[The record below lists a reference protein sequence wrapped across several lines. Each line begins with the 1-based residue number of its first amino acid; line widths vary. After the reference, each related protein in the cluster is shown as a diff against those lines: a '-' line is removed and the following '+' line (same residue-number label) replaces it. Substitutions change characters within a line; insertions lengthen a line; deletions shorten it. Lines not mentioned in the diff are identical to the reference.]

1 MWRLLTHSRHRSD
14 PVLLRAY
21 KRDMRKALDDVRQAV
36 QPLLDPDFLCQ
47 PQDEMEG
54 ILLTVLRNHYIPEC
68 ILAYNSALW
77 LAGHFISRAWLV
89 ECMELAQMVAQTPML
104 TNAFVE
110 GGRMKELVRAFAID
124 SEALLQATEQGGS
137 KAKKIKTDK
146 GNSDLWKVSWKDQGP
161 IDLEALD

>member
-1 MWRLLTHSRHRSD
+1 
-14 PVLLRAY
+14 
-21 KRDMRKALDDVRQAV
+21 MRKALDDVRQAV